1 MFKKIRCFY
10 WKKRDQGKGKQ
21 VKLFALIFLLSVIL
35 MGTCVGL
42 KIYTWVNDSKMYA
55 EEDSSLAS
63 AEDGNGG
70 LGDINDIDE
79 DIDSDDDE
87 DDDIDDDELLDQW
100 AKSSEMTREKIEE
113 KLDLKNMDTF
123 LGYMSE
129 EAYDELLLQIYE
141 VCKEKNETSVKRLD
155 YQIVSEDAYLVTSF
169 ILLGDG
175 SVYKTDYHMKN
186 GTVVFVETG
195 YTEEQVYE
203 LKVEEERVQ
212 QEALLKEQEEERQRL
227 EAEKKAKEEEA
238 KKISINLESGKTYN
252 FSKKVKIKTGSV
264 ITSVKLNGKKIRV
277 KENASSMKFKLKKF
291 KKKLKKKK
299 WNKLVIKT
307 DAGGYMKIK
316 FKVKK

>member
-35 MGTCVGL
+35 MGICVGM

-55 EEDSSLAS
+55 EEEVDESDSESDDE
-63 AEDGNGG
+63 ED
-70 LGDINDIDE
+70 LGDVE
-79 DIDSDDDE
+79 SDDDE
-87 DDDIDDDELLDQW
+87 DDDISDDIDDDELLDQW
-100 AKSSEMTREKIEE
+100 AKSSEMTREKIEK
-113 KLDLKNMDTF
+113 KLDLKNMDSF

-129 EAYDELLLQIYE
+129 ESYDELLLDIYE
-141 VCKEKNETSVKRLD
+141 VCKTKNETSVKRMD

-186 GTVVFVETG
+186 GTVSFAETG
-195 YTEEQVYE
+195 YTETQVYE
-203 LKVEEERVQ
+203 LKAENERKAQEE
-212 QEALLKEQEEERQRL
+212 LLKEQEEERLRL
-227 EAEKKAKEEEA
+227 EAEKKAKEKKA
-238 KKISINLESGKTYN
+238 KEIKINLENGKRYKI
-252 FSKKVKIKTGSV
+252 SKKVKIKTGGV
-264 ITSVKLNGKKIRV
+264 ITSIKLNGKKIRV
-277 KENASSMKFKLKKF
+277 KANVSSMKFKLKKF

-299 WNKLVIKT
+299 WNKLVVKT
-307 DAGGYMKIK
+307 DAGGHMSIK